1 MFCYDLNILFFVSTI
16 NFHFLIFIKNNKHE
30 ITRLLQQPPRDS
42 LPTCANQRTRS
53 GSGEQAASGGA
64 NGTNGASTN
73 SRDEMDLAE
82 KIRRL
87 VDSNPGKS
95 ISVLLNPENS
105 STSHIRI
112 DDKFF

>member
-1 MFCYDLNILFFVSTI
+1 
-16 NFHFLIFIKNNKHE
+16 
-30 ITRLLQQPPRDS
+30 
-42 LPTCANQRTRS
+42 
-53 GSGEQAASGGA
+53 
-64 NGTNGASTN
+64 
-73 SRDEMDLAE
+73 MDLAE

-95 ISVLLNPENS
+95 ISVLLNPDNS